1 MCADRRAS
9 GRELKEPR
17 GNAVAHDRK
26 FRFGVQVSQAASAA
40 SWRDR
45 ARKIEDL
52 GFSTLFMPDHFG
64 QELAPLPA
72 IAMAA
77 AHTSTLRVGGL
88 VFDND
93 YKHPAILA
101 KEAATIDLLCD
112 GRVELGI
119 GAGWMKTD
127 YDALGLPYDP
137 PAVRVDR
144 FEEAVKV
151 IKGCFTGE
159 PFSMQGEHYRIT
171 DYASWPVP
179 VQKPG
184 PPILIGGGGKRV
196 LSVAAREA
204 DIVGVNPNLKAGEIN
219 AAAARDSLKEQT
231 DRKIQWIRDAAGP
244 RWDDIEIQM
253 RFFVA
258 SITEDRMGMAAALA
272 PAFGVEPEAALEA
285 GAALVGSENEVIEQL
300 QRRREEW
307 GLSYV
312 VLGDDNVDEFAG
324 VVAKLAGT

>member
-1 MCADRRAS
+1 
-9 GRELKEPR
+9 
-17 GNAVAHDRK
+17 VAHDHK
-26 FRFGVQVSQAASAA
+26 FRFGVQVSQTASASA
-40 SWRDR
+40 WRDR

-64 QELAPLPA
+64 EELAPLPA
-72 IAMAA
+72 MAMAA
-77 AHTSTLRVGGL
+77 AHTTTLRIGGL

-101 KEAATIDLLCD
+101 KEATTIDLLSD
-112 GRVELGI
+112 GRFELGI
-119 GAGWMKTD
+119 GAGWMKSD

-144 FEEAVKV
+144 FEEAVQV
-151 IKGCFTGE
+151 IKGCFTGQ
-159 PFSMQGEHYRIT
+159 PFSMQGEHYRIK

-196 LSVAAREA
+196 LSVAGREA
-204 DIVGVNPNLKAGEIN
+204 DIVGINPNLRAGEIN
-219 AAAARDSLKEQT
+219 AEAARDSLKEQT
-231 DRKIQWIRDAAGP
+231 DRKVQWARDAAGA

-258 SITEDRMGMAAALA
+258 SITEDRMGMANALA

-285 GAALVGSENEVIEQL
+285 GSALVGSVNEVIEQL

-312 VLGDDNVDEFAG
+312 VLGDDNIDEFAP